1 MRASITPGARHGSRA
16 GTSVE
21 ATARVQGTPTDS
33 QAIVELHDGTYA
45 TVTSAALFP
54 EIAAPRLFAKGMRI
68 AGRHYPRDRR
78 FELGD
83 HVPPAEVR
91 LAELQND
98 DVLPVLV
105 SSVAASDCVV
115 QVLPNSSVTIPR
127 EQVTGNP
134 LDDLSDLLS
143 PGEIVL
149 ARVLRDG
156 ADLLALSM
164 LDVDETDDVRAA
176 LAVWPGGP
184 GWLEWPPP
192 LVAASDFNPVRL
204 TADAAIV
211 TEQVASTSVAPTA
224 APPIVADREPAA
236 PAVTPRPS
244 PLLLDPTRRVA
255 PVEAPGAT
263 VPAPTPS
270 PAVRELS
277 LSLAAA
283 RSSSAMQEARA
294 DAAEARSR
302 PLTVELQRIEVE
314 AAELRR
320 QLDRKEKELADLK
333 TRHRTTLNK
342 ERKGIEASDLA
353 AFLDPEEDFRWEVLT
368 SWARRIPAGEK
379 PSLPLPDYRLG
390 QEFLVSLDEI
400 HGISRRKVADVV
412 VEVLTGRAE
421 SNPSR
426 GLHPLRSGAGGD
438 DLPVRRDGASCWRV
452 SLQTNTP
459 SARRLH
465 FWRSADH
472 IELSRVVMHDDFR
485 P

>member
-211 TEQVASTSVAPTA
+211 TEQVAST
-224 APPIVADREPAA
+224 
-236 PAVTPRPS
+236 
-244 PLLLDPTRRVA
+244 
-255 PVEAPGAT
+255 
-263 VPAPTPS
+263 
-270 PAVRELS
+270 
-277 LSLAAA
+277 
-283 RSSSAMQEARA
+283 
-294 DAAEARSR
+294 
-302 PLTVELQRIEVE
+302 
-314 AAELRR
+314 
-320 QLDRKEKELADLK
+320 
-333 TRHRTTLNK
+333 
-342 ERKGIEASDLA
+342 
-353 AFLDPEEDFRWEVLT
+353 
-368 SWARRIPAGEK
+368 
-379 PSLPLPDYRLG
+379 
-390 QEFLVSLDEI
+390 
-400 HGISRRKVADVV
+400 
-412 VEVLTGRAE
+412 
-421 SNPSR
+421 
-426 GLHPLRSGAGGD
+426 
-438 DLPVRRDGASCWRV
+438 
-452 SLQTNTP
+452 
-459 SARRLH
+459 
-465 FWRSADH
+465 
-472 IELSRVVMHDDFR
+472 
-485 P
+485 